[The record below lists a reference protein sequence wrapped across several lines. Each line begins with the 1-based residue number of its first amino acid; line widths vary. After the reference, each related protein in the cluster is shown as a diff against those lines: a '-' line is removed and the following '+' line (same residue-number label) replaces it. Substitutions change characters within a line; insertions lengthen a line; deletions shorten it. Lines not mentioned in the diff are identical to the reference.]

1 MNTTLIIMAAG
12 IGSRFGEGIKQLAQM
27 GPNGEI
33 IMDYSIHD
41 AKEAGFNKVVFIIR
55 KDIFKEFE
63 EIIGNRIKEQIDVE
77 YVFQELDDLPEGF
90 EVPEGRTKPW
100 GTGQAVLCCKD
111 VVKEPFVI
119 INADDYYGKEA
130 FVKLHDFLVSGE
142 NLGREFTMGMG
153 GFILKNTLSDNGTVT
168 RGVSV
173 VDGNGLLSQVH
184 ETTGIEMGE
193 DGQIKCDSEEVQEWI
208 SPEDKVSMNMW
219 AGYPEFLDFLAEDF
233 KDFLM
238 NVEEGDLKSEYLLP
252 NIVDKLLKEERAN
265 VKVLETQD
273 RWFGVTYKEDK
284 ETVQE
289 AFRELIADGV
299 YAEKLWDK

>member
-12 IGSRFGEGIKQLAQM
+12 IGSRFGEGIKQLAKM

-55 KDIFKEFE
+55 KEIFKEFE

-111 VVKEPFVI
+111 VVNEPFVI

-142 NLGREFTMGMG
+142 DLGREFTMGMG

-173 VDGNGLLSQVH
+173 VDENGLLSQVH

-233 KDFLM
+233 KDFLV

-284 ETVQE
+284 ETVQG
-289 AFRELIADGV
+289 AFAGLIRDGV
-299 YAEKLWDK
+299 YAAKLWE